1 MVNPNDPAAIP
12 YVITEDDGVLWYVA
26 YKEKNPGVPYITVS
40 AKGVANGL
48 STEYNDGYDF
58 GPDSYNPNISS
69 GIPVS
74 QTSGIQEAWNYALGN
89 PVNYTPASGLY
100 YIPKIHFE
108 SGAYD
113 IYAPITINPPVYTH
127 SETNVNGNN
136 NYTIGNII
144 IKGQGSMNPYLI
156 NHVTTDYMITLNPDN
171 VINTNI
177 QMDNFQIQNAY
188 GVTAYGHI
196 NLDFSS
202 VNSNI
207 NIFQS
212 INLDVNGG
220 TTHPPLN
227 IVEFESINL
236 WNYEL
241 YMSESSTSPASVFV
255 AYYKFSAQSCS
266 FNGDQIYAVDIISI
280 SGSRINYAGI
290 SQYGLIFPS
299 GYLSNTPI
307 PKITIDESFINFP
320 LAIGIDIGSLNITHS
335 TLGYTESATYL
346 LQAISGT
353 SPTIVKLSI
362 KDNASENFRPS
373 SFPPI
378 STGIT
383 INEFDIGS
391 VVNNTGNN
399 FPHDFTVDGTTAG
412 TITGHYV
419 EYSTNYK
426 KLIFAFSGYEND
438 TTTAQTIDFPLAFAT
453 SALISANNTG
463 LTISATTS
471 GITITAPD
479 STTTYSG
486 IVIVEGY

>member
-26 YKEKNPGVPYITVS
+26 YKERSPGIPYITVS

-89 PVNYTPASGLY
+89 PVNHTPASGLY
-100 YIPKIHFE
+100 YIPEIRFE

-113 IYAPITINPPVYTH
+113 IYAPITINPPVYTY
-127 SETNVNGNN
+127 SETSVYGNN
-136 NYTIGNII
+136 NYTVGNII
-144 IKGQGSMNPYLI
+144 MKGQGSMNPYLI
-156 NHVTTDYMITLNPDN
+156 NHVTTDYMITVNPDN
-171 VINTNI
+171 VMNTNI
-177 QMDNFQIQNAY
+177 QMDNFQLQNAY

-202 VNSNI
+202 ANSN
-207 NIFQS
+207 NNTFQS
-212 INLDVNGG
+212 INLDVNGM
-220 TTHPPLN
+220 TTNPPLN
-227 IVEFESINL
+227 IVAFDSIFL

-241 YMSESSTSPASVFV
+241 YMNESSTYPASVFTTNDL
-255 AYYKFSAQSCS
+255 FSAQSCTFS
-266 FNGDQIYAVDIISI
+266 GDKIYAQNIISI
-280 SGSRINYAGI
+280 SGSRINYAGS

-299 GYLSNTPI
+299 GYNGPI
-307 PKITIDESFINFP
+307 SQITINQSYIYFP
-320 LAIGIDIGSLNITHS
+320 LAIGLDVGSLDITHS
-335 TLGYTESATYL
+335 TLYGTTYL

-353 SPTIVKLSI
+353 TPTIEKLLI
-362 KDNASENFRPS
+362 KHNTTYGYQNGLSLPT
-373 SFPPI
+373 I

-391 VVNNTGNN
+391 VVGNTGNN

-412 TITGHYV
+412 TVTGHYV

-426 KLIFAFSGYEND
+426 KLILAFNNYEND
-438 TTTAQTIDFPLAFAT
+438 TTTAQTINFPLPFST
-453 SALISANNTG
+453 SAVISGNNTE
-463 LTISATTS
+463 LTITPSTT